1 MSVTKDIAGATAK
14 AEAEAKIKDIAAKQR
29 IEAEN

>member
-1 MSVTKDIAGATAK
+1 MSVTKDIAGSTAK
-14 AEAEAKIKDIAAKQR
+14 AEAEAKIKYIAAKQR